1 MDTQQYKIG
10 IVGLGP
16 VGMIL
21 SILLKHAGCQ
31 VALCDNDF
39 EKNEAIRKNG
49 INLTGIMSKTT
60 YFEEIYNSC
69 DKLLDSGIDILISCV
84 KTYRLDDLIKIIKK
98 YDNNLYIL
106 SAQNGIDVGHKYTA
120 CIDESK
126 ILRMI
131 VNFAGNMVTPNT
143 VKVTFSTP
151 PHYIASINDTCTD
164 IAIWL
169 SSILTFMGEETI
181 TVDSFKMFIETWKKT
196 ILSSAISPICG
207 LSKLTVNEAMQSS
220 DTIEVIEQTILEAMQ
235 VAQAEGVKF
244 EDNFVKL
251 CLRSYKN
258 AGDHFPSLGVDILRG
273 GETEIDYNN
282 GKIVEYGRKY
292 YIQTPLNLTF
302 TNLVNAVSKK
312 NLGVLVNNNNKH

>member
-10 IVGLGP
+10 IVGIGP
-16 VGMIL
+16 VGMVL
-21 SILLKHAGCQ
+21 AVHLKHAGCK
-31 VALCDNDF
+31 VALCDNDK
-39 EKNEAIRKNG
+39 EKTEAIRKNG
-49 INLTGIMSKTT
+49 INLLGVMSKSSH
-60 YFEEIYNSC
+60 FEEIFNSC
-69 DKLLDSGIDILISCV
+69 DKLLESEIDILISCV
-84 KTYRLDDLIKIIKK
+84 KTYRVDELIKVIKK
-98 YDNNLYIL
+98 YNKNLYVL
-106 SAQNGIDVGHKYTA
+106 SAQNGIDIGLKYTA

-131 VNFAGNMVTPNT
+131 VNFAGNIISPNS

-164 IAIWL
+164 VANWI
-169 SSILTFMGEETI
+169 SSILTFMDQETI
-181 TVDSFKMFIETWKKT
+181 TVDSFKLFVETWKKT
-196 ILSSAISPICG
+196 ILSSAISPLCG
-207 LSKLTVNEAMQSS
+207 LSKLTIKEAMQSN

-244 EDNFVKL
+244 DDNFVKL

-273 GETEIDYNN
+273 EETEIDYNN
-282 GKIVEYGRKY
+282 GKIVEYGRKH
-292 YIQTPLNLTF
+292 YIKTPLNLTF

-312 NLGVLVNNNNKH
+312 NLGVIANNHR

>member
-10 IVGLGP
+10 IVGIGP

-21 SILLKHAGCQ
+21 AVHLKHGGCK
-31 VALCDNDF
+31 VAICDND
-39 EKNEAIRKNG
+39 KNKIESIRKKG
-49 INLTGIMSKTT
+49 INLTGVMTKSSNFDET
-60 YFEEIYNSC
+60 YNSC
-69 DKLLDSGIDILISCV
+69 DELLESGIDILISCV
-84 KTYRLDDLIKIIKK
+84 KTYRVKDLIQIIKK
-98 YDNNLYIL
+98 YENNLYIL
-106 SAQNGIDVGHKYTA
+106 SAQNGIDIGQKYTA

-131 VNFAGNMVTPNT
+131 VNFAGNMITPDT
-143 VKVTFSTP
+143 VKVTFTTP
-151 PHYIASINDTCTD
+151 PHYVASINDTCTG
-164 IAIWL
+164 IAKWI
-169 SSILTFMGEETI
+169 SAILTFMGQETL
-181 TVDSFKMFIETWKKT
+181 TVDSFTLFIETWKKT
-196 ILSSAISPICG
+196 ILTSAISPLCG
-207 LSKLTVNEAMQSS
+207 LSKLTVKEAMQSS

-235 VAQAEGVKF
+235 VAQAEGIKF

-251 CLRSYKN
+251 CLRNYKN

-282 GKIVEYGRKY
+282 GKIVEFGRKH

-312 NLGVLVNNNNKH
+312 NLGVIANNNHK